1 MPILY
6 SIMIKRLSFLNKRL
20 HSPHNTRANN
30 GGGFSL
36 PEIIM
41 GIVVFSILVGI
52 SVPIYSNYQTQLNQ
66 DKIDSALITA
76 GSLIEREAIDNNGLY
91 ATYLPSE
98 ISDNSDFEDI
108 IYTYNDDRTVWCLQT
123 NKDPRR
129 YISSTDPDTV
139 SSVVCTQKNIATGSA
154 TP

>member
-1 MPILY
+1 
-6 SIMIKRLSFLNKRL
+6 MIKRLSFLNKRL

-76 GSLIEREAIDNNGLY
+76 GSLIEQEAI
-91 ATYLPSE
+91 
-98 ISDNSDFEDI
+98 
-108 IYTYNDDRTVWCLQT
+108 Q
-123 NKDPRR
+123 
-129 YISSTDPDTV
+129 
-139 SSVVCTQKNIATGSA
+139 
-154 TP
+154 